1 MIILISSHVMIVI
14 FLIGCHVVTVTSL
27 IGSHVMT
34 ITTPTGT
41 DTVTVT
47 INIGKSPH
55 PRRKLHHIGCHIN
68 AYSLVRIF
76 IQME

>member
-1 MIILISSHVMIVI
+1 MIILISSHVVA
-14 FLIGCHVVTVTSL
+14 VTLL
-27 IGSHVMT
+27 IGSHVLTVTTLIGSHAMT
-34 ITTPTGT
+34 VTTPTVT

-47 INIGKSPH
+47 RDIGKSPY

-68 AYSLVRIF
+68 ICSLVRIF